1 MLQTKMAPSS
11 GVLRPYVWAY
21 GMTTG
26 RVDVVPLVIPLPARP
41 KQLLTFSFAD
51 GYRALRSGSGQTDVT
66 PRVAVVGP
74 QSSARPGLSV
84 FGRIDHFT
92 IHFQPSG
99 FNRLF
104 GVPMTELADAAYDA
118 HAVIGPEISTLEEQ
132 LGDTP
137 SFVERIQLVEAY
149 LTRLLQD
156 HGHPDPVATAANSL
170 FASHGIQRVS
180 IMANDSGLST
190 RQFERRFLT
199 HVGVPPKLYARII
212 RFNAVLDHRLR
223 YPGRGWSRIASDHHY
238 YDQMHLVRDC
248 RAFTGESP
256 SRFLAHLGGLP
267 EFHTFY
273 ATANRPRRD

>member
-11 GVLRPYVWAY
+11 AVLKPYVWAY

-26 RVDVVPLVIPLPARP
+26 RVDAAPLVIPLPARP

-51 GYRALRSGSGQTDVT
+51 GYRARRSDSCQTDAT

-74 QSSARPGLSV
+74 QSYARPGLSV

-99 FNRLF
+99 FNQLF

-118 HAVIGPEISTLEEQ
+118 LDVIGPEISTLEQQ

-137 SFVERIQLVEAY
+137 NFAERIQLVE
-149 LTRLLQD
+149 TRLMCLLRD
-156 HGHPDPVATAANSL
+156 RGRPDPIAMAANGL

-180 IMANDSGLST
+180 VMANDAGLST

-199 HVGVPPKLYARII
+199 QVGLPPKLYARII
-212 RFNAVLDHRLR
+212 RFNAVLDHKLR
-223 YPGRGWSRIASDHHY
+223 HPGRAWSRIACDHDY

-256 SRFLAHLGGLP
+256 GRFLAHLDALP
-267 EFHTFY
+267 EFQTFY
-273 ATANRPRRD
+273 ATADRARRD